1 MSISQI
7 LNGRGYSDMPPPD
20 LVSPSPS
27 SSIMSQQPQPQPQQ
41 QQQQQPAPAPAPA
54 PAAASSASPATASP
68 SRPQGPAKQIHRNRA
83 QHICHS
89 CRRRKVKCD
98 RQHPVCGGCAKM
110 GVPCEWSDNSQI
122 AKDAG
127 PGASSASDRRPS
139 LSQQSPPTNGSIGG
153 GGGGAGAGGIMPP
166 PPFNP
171 NQAHGQKRGHKRQ
184 RTHPD
189 ATISEES
196 DSFSDDQRFDVAR
209 HSFGRD
215 YLPYWPGGIGRSNST
230 ESTPNNTNRLED
242 QLENRLGRLA
252 EIVDKWCRE
261 TYLGSGAPAPG
272 SFNHDSLLK
281 DLKDLQAFTK
291 RRGSTSHDPSSI
303 ITPGSSVPP
312 PWENSQSDYSS
323 HRQEIQLPG
332 GLRSPSTSAMD
343 TSESITYTEDLPMSP
358 FSDPPQPPPPQPNDH
373 FDNSLHIPGAPTIPQ
388 NWQTFRSKGME
399 DLASIFDHQAATSN
413 GQQQQGQNGDEKLDY
428 VIDPRIRDVP
438 TTPKARRGKKGP
450 QGVLVPGKAAD
461 DDDLSLGHLSI
472 QEDGRTRYVGSTFW
486 AFISNEIS
494 ELNQVLQSQNEDAP
508 ENQAGCG
515 EGSPKTCNLMEDE
528 NKCDGNHPPDQRQ
541 TNGHASGLQH
551 ITSPPGSHASSK
563 TSPIEPIPN
572 PAHEMA
578 RVMAAMDEGNEHDH
592 NFPTNPKKDM
602 GILKILPENSTMCTA
617 AKLQAGFAPEHQARQ
632 MVWFLKYLPLEHQS
646 HALYKAFLNGVH
658 PVVPL
663 LHAPSFNK
671 DYTKFWKLKEM
682 ETTDNLTF
690 SPTFIP
696 LLFAVLYTGAL
707 SISNRKFNDA
717 FPDKEHTRNII
728 ISHLNRAAM
737 AALAVT
743 AFPRGPTLSS
753 LIAYLLI
760 HTCKIREEEPL
771 TSYAFVGVAMRAA
784 QSAGLHREPNS
795 FKGLNEVERE
805 VRRRVWWHIIYLDVQ
820 AAIATGLPPLGGSDE
835 SAFDT
840 EMVSE
845 LKDEY
850 IGAPSPVTAE
860 DIKKDEA
867 AAMNTCTGLPDGLL
881 NTRSS
886 SAMIAAV
893 GRYEATR
900 VLRRLVSSL
909 FSVKVPQK
917 QDVSAMGKII
927 CDLQAKIDER
937 INRIPARGIPEMG
950 FVPPG
955 APDEE
960 NSTEAEKL
968 ENFNGWARTMLSLM
982 YDKCFSVLYQPF
994 LRTILSR
1001 QWQNARHCSLHACHR
1016 LLRKF
1021 LFLSNSPAF
1030 RPYFWF
1036 LPGTYQP
1043 LHSCMILLLDLY
1055 NSPTSEESRP
1065 SRKLLDEVFELFGPD
1080 GNGNPNST
1088 SGAYDALAQRQLVEG
1103 GKEAWA
1109 MMARFRA
1116 KAYARGGGEVPYAP
1130 PVTQIPEPT
1139 DSFTAKPEVRKAPP
1153 PSAGRVRGQGLTEK
1167 DIDEMIERSIR
1178 KPGQKNTANPQMI
1191 INALSPPERG
1201 GSIAVSD
1208 ATSAAA
1214 SDTGIGSGGG
1224 VSLPNNLATA
1234 QERPRSQNL
1243 DYSVV
1248 DDLPIFSEMN
1258 GATATGHGFPHNL
1271 PDQSYAN
1278 QDFRGGGFSFSPND
1292 FMSYDNG
1299 YTIGGVSLDASGY
1312 PVIMAP
1318 GVMYNMETGQAQVQY
1333 EDHGANMDSQSSNGS
1348 SGNNNDMFM
1357 DMSRDNIDW
1366 NAWDKTFGTYASV
1379 SQGSDPALTQALHA
1393 SLHIPPDNFSKEN
1406 NFA

>member
-7 LNGRGYSDMPPPD
+7 LNGRGYSEMPPPD
-20 LVSPSPS
+20 QVSYST
-27 SSIMSQQPQPQPQQ
+27 MT
-41 QQQQQPAPAPAPA
+41 QQPAP
-54 PAAASSASPATASP
+54 SPTTT
-68 SRPQGPAKQIHRNRA
+68 SRQGPPKQIHRNRA

-122 AKDAG
+122 AGKDG
-127 PGASSASDRRPS
+127 NGKQPS
-139 LSQQSPPTNGSIGG
+139 GSQQSPPNGTSKSPPIYNGG
-153 GGGGAGAGGIMPP
+153 SMPP
-166 PPFNP
+166 PAFSPS
-171 NQAHGQKRGHKRQ
+171 QAPLQKRGHKRQ

-189 ATISEES
+189 AAISEES
-196 DSFSDDQRFDVAR
+196 DSFSDDQRFDIAR
-209 HSFGRD
+209 HAFGRD
-215 YLPYWPGGIGRSNST
+215 SMPFYPGGLGRSNSGVGR
-230 ESTPNNTNRLED
+230 PVED

-261 TYLGSGAPAPG
+261 TYLGSGAPPAG
-272 SFNHDSLLK
+272 GFNHESLIK
-281 DLKDLQAFTK
+281 DLKDLQAITK
-291 RRGSTSHDPSSI
+291 RRGSTSTEP
-303 ITPGSSVPP
+303 ITATSSVPP

-323 HRQEIQLPG
+323 YRQDTQLPG

-343 TSESITYTEDLPMSP
+343 TSESVTHTEDLPMSP
-358 FSDPPQPPPPQPNDH
+358 FNDPPAPIEH
-373 FDNSLHIPGAPTIPQ
+373 FDNNLNIPGHEKIPS
-388 NWQTFRSKGME
+388 NWQAFRSKGME
-399 DLASIFDHQAATSN
+399 DLSNMFDQQSTEQATEERN
-413 GQQQQGQNGDEKLDY
+413 LED
-428 VIDPRIRDVP
+428 VIDPRIKGPP
-438 TTPKARRGKKGP
+438 TTPKARRGKKGKQ
-450 QGVLVPGKAAD
+450 QGPNPSVNPAE

-486 AFISNEIS
+486 AFISNEIT
-494 ELNQVLQSQNEDAP
+494 ELNQVLQSQNDTTGKQP
-508 ENQAGCG
+508 TPDG
-515 EGSPKTCNLMEDE
+515 EPLPKTCNLMEDE
-528 NKCDGNHPPDQRQ
+528 AKCSNAGKEGHSNGNSTNRVQKLTTPPDSIISSKPSPTEFQIHPSHEMTRIMAALDDGNEDDH
-541 TNGHASGLQH
+541 
-551 ITSPPGSHASSK
+551 
-563 TSPIEPIPN
+563 
-572 PAHEMA
+572 
-578 RVMAAMDEGNEHDH
+578 RV
-592 NFPTNPKKDM
+592 PVNPKKDLSR
-602 GILKILPENSTMCTA
+602 LKILPENSTMCTA

-632 MVWFLKYLPLEHQS
+632 MAWFLRYLPLEHQS
-646 HALYKAFLNGVH
+646 HALYKAFLSGVH

-663 LHAPSFNK
+663 LHTPSFNR
-671 DYTKFWKLKEM
+671 DYINFWKIKEH
-682 ETTDNLTF
+682 ETTDDIHF
-690 SPTFIP
+690 SPTFLP
-696 LLFAVLYTGAL
+696 LLFAVLFTGAL
-707 SISNRKFNDA
+707 SISKRKFEEA
-717 FPDKEHTRNII
+717 FPDKEHSRNVITG
-728 ISHLNRAAM
+728 HLNRAALG
-737 AALAVT
+737 ALAIT

-760 HTCKIREEEPL
+760 HTCRIREEEPL
-771 TSYAFVGVAMRAA
+771 TSYSFVGVAMRAA
-784 QSAGLHREPNS
+784 QSAGLHREPSS
-795 FKGLNEVERE
+795 FRGLNEVERE
-805 VRRRVWWHIIYLDVQ
+805 VRRRIWWHIIYLDVQ

-840 EMVSE
+840 QMVSE

-867 AAMNTCTGLPDGLL
+867 AVMNNCTGLPDGLL

-886 SAMIAAV
+886 TAMIAAV

-917 QDVSAMGKII
+917 QDVTAMGKII
-927 CDLQAKIDER
+927 CDLQEKIDER

-955 APDEE
+955 GADEE

-994 LRTILSR
+994 LRTILSM
-1001 QWQNARHCSLHACHR
+1001 QWQHARQCSLHACHR

-1021 LFLSNSPAF
+1021 IFLSTSPAF

-1043 LHSCMILLLDLY
+1043 LHSCMIILLDLY
-1055 NSPTSEESRP
+1055 NSPNSEEARP

-1088 SGAYDALAQRQLVEG
+1088 SGAYDALAQRPLVEG

-1116 KAYARGGGEVPYAP
+1116 KAYARAFGGLHSIPPQPPISNPIDVPAASN
-1130 PVTQIPEPT
+1130 PEAGKLPQVP
-1139 DSFTAKPEVRKAPP
+1139 ANGRK
-1153 PSAGRVRGQGLTEK
+1153 GITEK
-1167 DIDEMIERSIR
+1167 EIDEIIERSIR
-1178 KPGQKNTANPQMI
+1178 KPGQRSTDPQMLI
-1191 INALSPPERG
+1191 SALTPPERG
-1201 GSIAVSD
+1201 SSIAVSETSV
-1208 ATSAAA
+1208 ATGVAPPLSN
-1214 SDTGIGSGGG
+1214 GS
-1224 VSLPNNLATA
+1224 TTT
-1234 QERPRSQNL
+1234 QESRSQNL

-1258 GATATGHGFPHNL
+1258 NGAQGYNL

-1278 QDFRGGGFSFSPND
+1278 QGFQGGLSFSPND
-1292 FMSYDNG
+1292 FVSYDNG
-1299 YTIGGVSLDASGY
+1299 YSIGGVSLDAAGY

-1333 EDHGANMDSQSSNGS
+1333 EDHGANMDSRSSNGS
-1348 SGNNNDMFM
+1348 HNNDMFM

-1366 NAWDKTFGTYASV
+1366 HAWDKTFGTYASV
-1379 SQGSDPALTQALHA
+1379 SQNSDVLASALHE
-1393 SLHIPPDNFSKEN
+1393 SMHIPPDNFSREN
-1406 NFA
+1406 NFV

>member
-7 LNGRGYSDMPPPD
+7 LNGRGYSEMPPPD
-20 LVSPSPS
+20 QISYS
-27 SSIMSQQPQPQPQQ
+27 SMATMTQQSVPPP
-41 QQQQQPAPAPAPA
+41 
-54 PAAASSASPATASP
+54 TTT
-68 SRPQGPAKQIHRNRA
+68 SRQGPPKQIHRNRA

-110 GVPCEWSDNSQI
+110 GVPCEWSDNSQLA
-122 AKDAG
+122 AKDNSKQ
-127 PGASSASDRRPS
+127 SSV
-139 LSQQSPPTNGSIGG
+139 SQQSPP
-153 GGGGAGAGGIMPP
+153 GGAGKLPQIYNGGSMPP
-166 PPFNP
+166 PAFNP
-171 NQAHGQKRGHKRQ
+171 SQAPLQKRGHKRQ

-189 ATISEES
+189 AAISEES

-209 HSFGRD
+209 HAFGRD
-215 YLPYWPGGIGRSNST
+215 SMPFYPGGIGTSNSGT
-230 ESTPNNTNRLED
+230 GLPMED
-242 QLENRLGRLA
+242 QLETRLGRLA

-261 TYLGSGAPAPG
+261 TYLGSGAPPPG
-272 SFNHDSLLK
+272 GFNHESLIK
-281 DLKDLQAFTK
+281 DLKDLQAITK
-291 RRGSTSHDPSSI
+291 RRGSTSTEPM
-303 ITPGSSVPP
+303 TATSSVPP
-312 PWENSQSDYSS
+312 PWENAQSDYSS
-323 HRQEIQLPG
+323 YRRDTQLPG

-343 TSESITYTEDLPMSP
+343 TSESVTHTEDLPMSP
-358 FSDPPQPPPPQPNDH
+358 FNDPPAPIEH
-373 FDNSLHIPGAPTIPQ
+373 FDNNLNIPGHEKIPS
-388 NWQTFRSKGME
+388 NWQAFRSKGMD
-399 DLASIFDHQAATSN
+399 DLSSIFDNRPIEQASEERN
-413 GQQQQGQNGDEKLDY
+413 LED
-428 VIDPRIRDVP
+428 VIDPRIKGP
-438 TTPKARRGKKGP
+438 AATPKARRGRKGHQ
-450 QGVLVPGKAAD
+450 QGLSSSVNPVE

-486 AFISNEIS
+486 AFISNEIT
-494 ELNQVLQSQNEDAP
+494 ELNQVLQSQNDATT
-508 ENQAGCG
+508 EKQTAQNG
-515 EGSPKTCNLMEDE
+515 EHNPKTCNLMEDE
-528 NKCDGNHPPDQRQ
+528 AKCPSAGKEDHG
-541 TNGHASGLQH
+541 
-551 ITSPPGSHASSK
+551 GSIRTHGIRKLTTPTDPIVSSK
-563 TSPIEPIPN
+563 QSPAEYQVHPT
-572 PAHEMA
+572 HEMT
-578 RVMAAMDEGNEHDH
+578 RIMAALDDGHDDDH
-592 NFPTNPKKDM
+592 RAPVNPKKD
-602 GILKILPENSTMCTA
+602 LSRFKILPENSTMCTA
-617 AKLQAGFAPEHQARQ
+617 AKLQAGFAPELQARQ
-632 MVWFLKYLPLEHQS
+632 MVWFLRYLPLEHQS
-646 HALYKAFLNGVH
+646 HALYKAFLSGVH

-671 DYTKFWKLKEM
+671 DYANFWKMKDH
-682 ETTDNLTF
+682 ETTDDIHF

-696 LLFAVLYTGAL
+696 LLFAVLFTGAL
-707 SISNRKFNDA
+707 SISNRKFKEV
-717 FPDKEHTRNII
+717 FPDKEHSRNTITG
-728 ISHLNRAAM
+728 HLNRAAHGT
-737 AALAVT
+737 LAIT

-771 TSYAFVGVAMRAA
+771 TSYSFVGVAMRAA
-784 QSAGLHREPNS
+784 QSAGLHREPSS

-805 VRRRVWWHIIYLDVQ
+805 VRRRIWWHIIYLDVQ

-840 EMVSE
+840 QMVSE

-867 AAMNTCTGLPDGLL
+867 AVMNTCTGLPDGLL

-886 SAMIAAV
+886 TAMIAAV

-909 FSVKVPQK
+909 FSVRVPQK
-917 QDVSAMGKII
+917 QDVTAMGKII
-927 CDLQAKIDER
+927 CDLQEKIDER

-955 APDEE
+955 GADEE

-994 LRTILSR
+994 LRTILSM
-1001 QWQNARHCSLHACHR
+1001 QWQHARQCSLHACHR

-1021 LFLSNSPAF
+1021 IFLSTSPAF

-1043 LHSCMILLLDLY
+1043 LHSCMIILLDLY
-1055 NSPTSEESRP
+1055 NSPNSEEARP

-1088 SGAYDALAQRQLVEG
+1088 SGAYDALAQRPLVEG

-1116 KAYARGGGEVPYAP
+1116 KAYARASGAVPLIP
-1130 PVTQIPEPT
+1130 PQTPISNQGDIT
-1139 DSFTAKPEVRKAPP
+1139 TAGKPEANKTPQAATSRRK
-1153 PSAGRVRGQGLTEK
+1153 GITEK
-1167 DIDEMIERSIR
+1167 EIDEIIERSIR
-1178 KPGQKNTANPQMI
+1178 KPGQRSTDPQMLI
-1191 INALSPPERG
+1191 SALTPPEG
-1201 GSIAVSD
+1201 GGNI
-1208 ATSAAA
+1208 ATSETSVAA
-1214 SDTGIGSGGG
+1214 G
-1224 VSLPNNLATA
+1224 VPTPLLNT
-1234 QERPRSQNL
+1234 QELRSQNL

-1258 GATATGHGFPHNL
+1258 NGSNGYNL

-1278 QDFRGGGFSFSPND
+1278 QGYQGGVSFSPND

-1299 YTIGGVSLDASGY
+1299 YSIGGVSLDAAGY

-1333 EDHGANMDSQSSNGS
+1333 EDHGANMDSHSSNGS
-1348 SGNNNDMFM
+1348 HNNDMFV
-1357 DMSRDNIDW
+1357 DMTRDNIDW
-1366 NAWDKTFGTYASV
+1366 HAWDKTFGTYASV
-1379 SQGSDPALTQALHA
+1379 SQNSDTLSTALHE
-1393 SLHIPPDNFSKEN
+1393 SMQIPPDNFSKEN
-1406 NFA
+1406 NFV